1 MSPSMR
7 LAAVLPVLFA
17 LASCDHNTDEIA
29 RMNAEPLG
37 HTNAA
42 NIAAMV
48 ANPMDLVRGHGGN
61 GPDAA
66 TTTAPIDRLEA
77 DRPKALPNP
86 GGGSGGGSSGGGAGG
101 GSGGG

>member
-1 MSPSMR
+1 MSPSLR

-29 RMNAEPLG
+29 RMNEEPLG
-37 HTNAA
+37 HTNAS

-66 TTTAPIDRLEA
+66 ITTAPIDRLES
-77 DRPKALPNP
+77 DRPKALPNA
-86 GGGSGGGSSGGGAGG
+86 GGGSGGGSSGGGGGGG
-101 GSGGG
+101 GSGG